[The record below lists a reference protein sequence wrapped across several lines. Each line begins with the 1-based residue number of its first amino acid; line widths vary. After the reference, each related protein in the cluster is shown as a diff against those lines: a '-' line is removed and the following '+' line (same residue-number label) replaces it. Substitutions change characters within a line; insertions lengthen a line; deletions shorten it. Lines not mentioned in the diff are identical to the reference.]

1 MPSIFRYMMKKQAF
15 LTHVLSVGLLFLF
28 SCDTLPE
35 ANTIHESGIALSRI
49 IADDTLSF
57 ANANAIKDTSIFF
70 PVTVEIADPDLLQH
84 APVISLYEKFGFQL
98 VSSDT
103 LKTFDPGTNQY
114 SGTIDFLVSTG
125 INAEAELVASATMPS
140 GNPTNFLRKSFF
152 IKGFSIEPAEVVQII
167 APDTVRLPTSGSVS
181 FSIAAEVTHP
191 ESRSFIKTVTVTLN
205 SASTG
210 SLGTFQLFDDG
221 SLTSIPEGG
230 TSGDTVS
237 NDGLFT
243 RVFVLSAENNPDT
256 VTLEVKALDTTDQ
269 ESNIVTKTLI
279 ITR

>member
-1 MPSIFRYMMKKQAF
+1 MMKKQAL
-15 LTHVLSVGLLFLF
+15 LTHVLSVSLLFLF

-35 ANTIHESGIALSRI
+35 TNTIPESGIALRRI

-70 PVTVEIADPDLLQH
+70 PVAVEVSDPELLQH
-84 APVISLYEKFGFQL
+84 PPVVSLYEKFGFQS

-103 LKTFDPGTNQY
+103 LKAFDPVTNQY

-125 INAEAELVASATMPS
+125 INAEAELVATATMPS

-152 IKGFSIEPAEVVQII
+152 IRGFSIEPAQVVQII
-167 APDTVRLPTSGSVS
+167 APDTVRLPLSGSIS
-181 FSIAAEVTHP
+181 FSIVAEVTHP
-191 ESRSFIKTVTVTLN
+191 TSRAFIKTVILTLN

-210 SLGTFQLFDDG
+210 SLGSFQLFDDG
-221 SLTSIPEGG
+221 SLTSIPEGR
-230 TSGDTVS
+230 TSGDAIS
-237 NDGLFT
+237 NDGLYT

-256 VTLEVKALDTTDQ
+256 ITLAVKALDTTDQ
-269 ESNIVTKTLI
+269 ESNTVTKTLI